1 MKGVVRSWVL
11 ETVLIAYLGVAVSFD
26 LKDRR
31 IPNVLIAAGLIAGLL
46 YSMTVRGQESIGFVL
61 GNMLFP
67 ILLLYFLFLIH
78 VLGAGDIK
86 LFVVMSLFSDTKHL
100 LVLIVVSFL
109 VGGIFALVKLLTE
122 RRLVYRIS
130 VFSGYVSSCIKNRQI
145 APYTKTESSD
155 LMHFSAAIF
164 AAYIICTVTGYFLRG
179 ELYWV

>member
-100 LVLIVVSFL
+100 LVL
-109 VGGIFALVKLLTE
+109 A
-122 RRLVYRIS
+122 
-130 VFSGYVSSCIKNRQI
+130 NR
-145 APYTKTESSD
+145 
-155 LMHFSAAIF
+155 
-164 AAYIICTVTGYFLRG
+164 
-179 ELYWV
+179 